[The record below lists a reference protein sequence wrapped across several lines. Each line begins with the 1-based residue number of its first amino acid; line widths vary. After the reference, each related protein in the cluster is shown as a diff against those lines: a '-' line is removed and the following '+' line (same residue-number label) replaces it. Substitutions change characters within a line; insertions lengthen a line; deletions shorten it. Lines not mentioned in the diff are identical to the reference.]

1 MRGCVGG
8 RFLGGNGHEAA
19 RRRNARFKLIP
30 HIIKSSWVV
39 KQAVGTTPVLLG
51 NKLVTKYFKC
61 APVNLTLACITFQ
74 TEA

>member
-1 MRGCVGG
+1 MDMHTLER

-61 APVNLTLACITFQ
+61 VTLTPSYCRPL
-74 TEA
+74 